1 MHEVFYRGEKQRE
14 FKRYESADD
23 WVDLCNRARKHLF
36 PEVTDA
42 EIAAQSL
49 RADQVMKAAK
59 KKGKL

>member
-14 FKRYESADD
+14 FKRYESSDD
-23 WVDLCNRARKHLF
+23 WVDLCNRARAHLF

-49 RADQVMKAAK
+49 RADVILKRK
-59 KKGKL
+59 KKK